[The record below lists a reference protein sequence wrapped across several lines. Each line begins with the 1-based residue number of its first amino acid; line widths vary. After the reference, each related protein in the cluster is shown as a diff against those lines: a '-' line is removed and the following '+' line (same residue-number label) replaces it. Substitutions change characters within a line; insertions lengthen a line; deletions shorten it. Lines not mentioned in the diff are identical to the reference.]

1 MKCILG
7 GLTRH
12 LDVLS
17 PYYTKILI
25 SCPILSAGQF
35 FRDGVEIDVDAQLL
49 HVPGHS
55 PVPVEQRDLWKFMS
69 KSLIGDR
76 QCWTSAYPSSQGAGI
91 VAGTYQDY
99 IVDDLLAIG
108 Q

>member
-1 MKCILG
+1 MKGSSPFLG
-7 GLTRH
+7 F
-12 LDVLS
+12 LDN
-17 PYYTKILI
+17 
-25 SCPILSAGQF
+25 CPRFGVMIPIPSAGQF
-35 FRDGVEIDVDAQLL
+35 FRDGVEIDIDAQLL

-55 PVPVEQRDLWKFMS
+55 PVPVEERDLWKFMS

>member
-1 MKCILG
+1 MI
-7 GLTRH
+7 
-12 LDVLS
+12 
-17 PYYTKILI
+17 Y
-25 SCPILSAGQF
+25 ILSAGQF
-35 FRDGVEIDVDAQLL
+35 FRDGVKIDVDAQLL
-49 HVPGHS
+49 HVPGNS

-108 Q
+108 QWAELPMNSLDCQNLFNFVICS